1 MAAITCDV
9 VLMDIVRLLLYVM
22 WYWCIECGCYYVCYW
37 CYLYIVFI
45 TRLEKIPFGISVGS
59 EKGPVS
65 EGHVEQLTWLLLQ
78 TAYST

>member
-1 MAAITCDV
+1 MAAIACDV
-9 VLMDIVRLLLYVM
+9 VLEHEVQLILYVIGAT
-22 WYWCIECGCYYVCYW
+22 C
-37 CYLYIVFI
+37 IVFI
-45 TRLEKIPFGISVGS
+45 TRLEKIPFGISMGP